1 MDTKRGIFFLG
12 VILIII
18 VSIYYIV
25 KMFKGLTS
33 YPPSPSVETDKT
45 YEISISDLNFERTLN
60 PDKSNSKS
68 DIVGYTIEY
77 DEGINFEELSKNVTF
92 TINWKN
98 NIGFTGNVEG
108 FIIDHYVKVSDDAG
122 FIRYQYKELKN
133 KGVININ
140 NYEKNSI
147 QIISDG
153 TYSVIGKNRF
163 IIKVIMKIGPD
174 NITVYNGVDQENDS
188 LHEITITKD
197 QLGATLSMTKSETVK
212 YIPVTNTFSKSYS
225 IKKVKYS
232 ISNGN
237 SSLNFAGSGSIYL
250 MPAFVG
256 DDNNAE
262 TFFFKYE
269 LGENQYLLEDGTKGE
284 WNGKTEREPNAEFDS
299 SIYDNRM
306 FVAFYNKNENENIMQ
321 LRAPVMGYGLGGKFL
336 TSDESG
342 KLKLIDISENDAVK
356 ETEFKNSYWKF
367 TEVEGDPVNCQ
378 GEWVVTDDGTTS
390 GKKIEEFEV
399 TSEAINNGT
408 CEYKGK
414 TRETPVNVNCQG
426 YWEVTDDGTT
436 SGTKTE
442 IFKVTSEAK
451 NNGTCEASE
460 GDIRQTP
467 VNVNCQGYWV
477 VTDDGTTSGTKTE
490 IFEVTTSAKNNGTCE
505 ASEGAIRQTPVDV
518 HCKGDWGD
526 WGDCSKTC
534 GGGTKTRNWITTTKP
549 KNNGTACP
557 DPSTQSQSCNTQ
569 SCQTCKAKTWSDR
582 SICSQI
588 YNQSDCNNKRGTGPK
603 PPLICEWRE

>member
-225 IKKVKYS
+225 IKKARYS
-232 ISNGN
+232 IFN
-237 SSLNFAGSGSIYL
+237 SSTSLNKGNNYIYL
-250 MPAFVG
+250 IPAFVG
-256 DDNNAE
+256 DDNNDE

-269 LGENQYLLEDGTKGE
+269 DGDFLLENLDKGQ
-284 WNGKTEREPNAEFDS
+284 WNKKELRDKDDAANS
-299 SIYDNRM
+299 DNRM
-306 FVAFYNKNENENIMQ
+306 FLTFYNKKEEAFSVSSME
-321 LRAPVMGYGLGGKFL
+321 LRKSIMGYGTSSSII
-336 TSDESG
+336 TSDEEG
-342 KLKLIDISENDAVK
+342 KLLLMSIGDTNPISETQFNNMRWNFIKYGNDIGGPMQTFTGTA
-356 ETEFKNSYWKF
+356 TIDEFLGYRVSLYGKYLVYSRI
-367 TEVEGDPVNCQ
+367 GDNKWNTA
-378 GEWVVTDDGTTS
+378 GIEIYELKDDG
-390 GKKIEEFEV
+390 
-399 TSEAINNGT
+399 
-408 CEYKGK
+408 
-414 TRETPVNVNCQG
+414 
-426 YWEVTDDGTT
+426 
-436 SGTKTE
+436 
-442 IFKVTSEAK
+442 
-451 NNGTCEASE
+451 
-460 GDIRQTP
+460 
-467 VNVNCQGYWV
+467 
-477 VTDDGTTSGTKTE
+477 
-490 IFEVTTSAKNNGTCE
+490 
-505 ASEGAIRQTPVDV
+505 
-518 HCKGDWGD
+518 
-526 WGDCSKTC
+526 
-534 GGGTKTRNWITTTKP
+534 
-549 KNNGTACP
+549 
-557 DPSTQSQSCNTQ
+557 
-569 SCQTCKAKTWSDR
+569 
-582 SICSQI
+582 
-588 YNQSDCNNKRGTGPK
+588 
-603 PPLICEWRE
+603 L

>member
-367 TEVEGDPVNCQ
+367 TR
-378 GEWVVTDDGTTS
+378 VTPD
-390 GKKIEEFEV
+390 
-399 TSEAINNGT
+399 
-408 CEYKGK
+408 
-414 TRETPVNVNCQG
+414 NVNCQG
-426 YWEVTDDGTT
+426 YWVVTDDGTT

-442 IFKVTSEAK
+442 IFKVTSEAI

-490 IFEVTTSAKNNGTCE
+490 LFEVTTSAKNNGTCE

-557 DPSTQSQSCNTQ
+557 DPSTQ
-569 SCQTCKAKTWSDR
+569 
-582 SICSQI
+582 
-588 YNQSDCNNKRGTGPK
+588 
-603 PPLICEWRE
+603 